1 MKDRLRE
8 SRRVQENR
16 SMHAQKIDGGQKME
30 TEKKKL
36 KLKQKRLEGEY
47 RGGRKQK
54 K

>member
-30 TEKKKL
+30 TEKNL